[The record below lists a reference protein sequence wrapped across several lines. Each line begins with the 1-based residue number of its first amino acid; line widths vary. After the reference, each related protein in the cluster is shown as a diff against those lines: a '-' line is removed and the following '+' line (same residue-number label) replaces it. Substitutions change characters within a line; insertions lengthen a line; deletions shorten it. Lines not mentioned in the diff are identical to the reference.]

1 VLPAHCPEFVGGSP
15 RRFEPDTTTVLAGEP
30 PAELFDRLP
39 PRQLAASR
47 ESWRFSFLEGRTLPN
62 IPHAQCTPGAI
73 VNQSTLILKSGRW
86 RDPASESNRAKQSG
100 WIEVIERYTRPEMGA
115 IWSDRRRIDEWL
127 AVEKAVCESWHRRGR
142 IPDTA
147 MPAIRGATCDPERMR
162 QIEQEVDHD
171 VIAFLRAT
179 GESVGPDARYLHI
192 GLTSSD
198 VVDTALAL
206 QATAAAD
213 ILLAGLSE
221 LITVVGQQAVAYR
234 ETLMI
239 GRTHGMHAEPTTFG
253 LKLAVWYDELRRQR
267 RRLMLAR
274 DDIAVGKISGAVGTH
289 AHVPPDLEE
298 EVCRALGL
306 GVAPAST
313 QIIQRDR
320 HAFLLAVIAGI
331 GGTLE
336 KFATEIRHLQ
346 RTEIAEA
353 EEPFDPGNQGSSA
366 MPHKRNPH
374 ASERIS
380 GLARLLRGYA
390 TTAAENNALWHERDI
405 SHSSTERV
413 IVPDAFIVLDF
424 MLHEM
429 TQILGRLVVHA
440 DRMLENLELTR
451 GLIYSQPVMLALVDA
466 GMDRQQ
472 AYKLVQRHAQRAIA
486 GGPPLQTAL
495 RSDAAVAAWITRDD
509 LSSLFDPRRQLHHVG
524 EIFERLGLDGSEKK
538 EVERSQPGEL
548 LPGTTYP

>member
-1 VLPAHCPEFVGGSP
+1 M
-15 RRFEPDTTTVLAGEP
+15 
-30 PAELFDRLP
+30 
-39 PRQLAASR
+39 
-47 ESWRFSFLEGRTLPN
+47 
-62 IPHAQCTPGAI
+62 
-73 VNQSTLILKSGRW
+73 
-86 RDPASESNRAKQSG
+86 
-100 WIEVIERYTRPEMGA
+100 IERYTRPEMGA
-115 IWSDRRRIDEWL
+115 IWSERQRIDAWL
-127 AVEKAVCESWHRRGR
+127 AVEKAVCEAWHRRGR
-142 IPDTA
+142 IPDSA
-147 MPAIRGATCDPERMR
+147 MPAIRAASCDLERMR

-179 GESVGPDARYLHI
+179 GESMGPDARFVHV

-206 QATAAAD
+206 QATAATD
-213 ILLAGLSE
+213 LLLAGLNG
-221 LITVVGQQAVAYR
+221 LITVVGRQAVAFR

-253 LKLAVWYDELRRQR
+253 HKLAVWYDELRRQQ
-267 RRLMLAR
+267 RRLMIAR
-274 DDIAVGKISGAVGTH
+274 EDIAVGKISGAVGTH

-346 RTEIAEA
+346 RTEVGEV

-374 ASERIS
+374 ASERIA

-413 IVPDAFIVLDF
+413 IMPDAFIVLDF

-429 TQILGRLVVHA
+429 TEILDRMVVHA
-440 DRMLENLELTR
+440 DRMLENLKLTR
-451 GLIYSQPVMLALVDA
+451 GLIYSQPVLLALVDA

-472 AYKLVQRHAQRAIA
+472 AYKLVQGHAQRSLA
-486 GGPPLQTAL
+486 GGP
-495 RSDAAVAAWITRDD
+495 
-509 LSSLFDPRRQLHHVG
+509 LFANRAGERPGGCCLAHGGAICHHCSIRVRQLQYVG
-524 EIFERLGLDGSEKK
+524 EIFARLGLDQRNDACRSGT
-538 EVERSQPGEL
+538 SQPTQRDR
-548 LPGTTYP
+548 TTYPIRSTLKLL

>member
-1 VLPAHCPEFVGGSP
+1 
-15 RRFEPDTTTVLAGEP
+15 
-30 PAELFDRLP
+30 
-39 PRQLAASR
+39 
-47 ESWRFSFLEGRTLPN
+47 
-62 IPHAQCTPGAI
+62 
-73 VNQSTLILKSGRW
+73 
-86 RDPASESNRAKQSG
+86 
-100 WIEVIERYTRPEMGA
+100 VIERYTRPEMGA
-115 IWSDRRRIDEWL
+115 IWSERNRIDGWL
-127 AVEKAVCESWHRRGR
+127 SVEKAVCEGWHRRGR
-142 IPDTA
+142 IPDSA
-147 MPAIRGATCDPERMR
+147 MPAIRAATCDLGRMR

-179 GESVGPDARYLHI
+179 GESIGPDARFVHI

-198 VVDTALAL
+198 VVDTALAQ
-206 QATAAAD
+206 QATAATD
-213 ILLAGLSE
+213 ILLAGIE
-221 LITVVGQQAVAYR
+221 GLITIVGDQAVAFR
-234 ETLMI
+234 DTLMI

-253 LKLAVWYDELRRQR
+253 LKMAVWYDELRRQR

-274 DDIAVGKISGAVGTH
+274 EDIAVGKISGAVGTH
-289 AHVPPDLEE
+289 AHVPPELEE

-320 HAFLLAVIAGI
+320 HAFMLAVLAGI

-336 KFATEIRHLQ
+336 KLATEIRHLQ
-346 RTEIAEA
+346 RTEVGEV

-374 ASERIS
+374 ASERIA

-413 IVPDAFIVLDF
+413 ILPDAFIVLDF

-429 TQILGRLVVHA
+429 TEILGRLVVHA
-440 DRMLENLELTR
+440 DRMLENLELTG
-451 GLIYSQPVMLALVDA
+451 GLIYSQPVLLALVDS

-472 AYKLVQRHAQRAIA
+472 AYKVVQGHAQRSLA
-486 GGPPLQTAL
+486 GGLRFQDAL
-495 RSDAAVAAWITRDD
+495 ASDPTVAAWITQTG
-509 LSSLFDPRRQLHHVG
+509 LTSLFDPRRQLQHVG
-524 EIFERLGLDGSEKK
+524 EIFARLGLDG
-538 EVERSQPGEL
+538 GETEAGETRK
-548 LPGTTYP
+548 P

>member
-1 VLPAHCPEFVGGSP
+1 M
-15 RRFEPDTTTVLAGEP
+15 
-30 PAELFDRLP
+30 
-39 PRQLAASR
+39 
-47 ESWRFSFLEGRTLPN
+47 
-62 IPHAQCTPGAI
+62 
-73 VNQSTLILKSGRW
+73 
-86 RDPASESNRAKQSG
+86 
-100 WIEVIERYTRPEMGA
+100 IERYTRPEMGVN
-115 IWSDRRRIDEWL
+115 WSERRRIDAWL
-127 AVEKAVCESWHRRGR
+127 AVEKAVCEGWHRRGR
-142 IPDTA
+142 IPDSA
-147 MPAIRGATCDPERMR
+147 MPAIRAASCDLDRMR

-179 GESVGPDARYLHI
+179 GESVGPDARFVHV

-206 QATAAAD
+206 QATAATD
-213 ILLAGLSE
+213 VLLAGLNR
-221 LITVVGQQAVAYR
+221 LITVVGRQAVAFR

-253 LKLAVWYDELRRQR
+253 HKLAVWYDELRRQR

-274 DDIAVGKISGAVGTH
+274 EDIAVGKISGAVGTH

-306 GVAPAST
+306 SVAPAST

-320 HAFLLAVIAGI
+320 HAFLLAVIAGV

-346 RTEIAEA
+346 RTEVAEV

-374 ASERIS
+374 ASERIA

-405 SHSSTERV
+405 SHSSAERV
-413 IVPDAFIVLDF
+413 ILPDAFIVLDF
-424 MLHEM
+424 MMQEM
-429 TQILGRLVVHA
+429 IEILDRLVVHA
-440 DRMLENLELTR
+440 DRMLENLQLTK
-451 GLIYSQPVMLALVDA
+451 GLIYSQPVLLALVDA
-466 GMDRQQ
+466 GMDRQE
-472 AYKLVQRHAQRAIA
+472 AYKLVQEHAHRSLAS
-486 GGPPLQTAL
+486 GPLLQTAL
-495 RSDAAVAAWITRDD
+495 ASDEAVGAWITQEE
-509 LSSLFDPRRQLHHVG
+509 LSALFDPARQLQFVG
-524 EIFERLGLDGSEKK
+524 QAFERLGLNANMRGDE
-538 EVERSQPGEL
+538 QA
-548 LPGTTYP
+548 

>member
-1 VLPAHCPEFVGGSP
+1 
-15 RRFEPDTTTVLAGEP
+15 
-30 PAELFDRLP
+30 
-39 PRQLAASR
+39 
-47 ESWRFSFLEGRTLPN
+47 
-62 IPHAQCTPGAI
+62 
-73 VNQSTLILKSGRW
+73 
-86 RDPASESNRAKQSG
+86 
-100 WIEVIERYTRPEMGA
+100 VIERYTRPEMGA
-115 IWSDRRRIDEWL
+115 IWSERRRIDAWL
-127 AVEKAVCESWHRRGR
+127 EVEKAVCEGWHRRGR

-147 MPAIRGATCDPERMR
+147 MPSIRAATCDLERMR
-162 QIEQEVDHD
+162 QIEHEVDHD

-179 GESVGPDARYLHI
+179 SESIGPDARFVHV

-206 QATAAAD
+206 QAAAATD
-213 ILLAGLSE
+213 LLLAGLNG
-221 LITVVGQQAVAYR
+221 LIAIVGQQAVAFR
-234 ETLMI
+234 NTLMI

-253 LKLAVWYDELRRQR
+253 LKLAVWYDELRRQS

-274 DDIAVGKISGAVGTH
+274 EDIAAGKVSGAVGTH

-306 GVAPAST
+306 TVAPVST
-313 QIIQRDR
+313 QIVQRDR

-346 RTEIAEA
+346 RTEVGEA

-374 ASERIS
+374 ASERIA

-390 TTAAENNALWHERDI
+390 STAAENNALWHERDI

-413 IVPDAFIVLDF
+413 ILPDAFIILDF

-429 TQILGRLVVHA
+429 TEIMARLVVHA
-440 DRMLENLELTR
+440 DRMLENLHLTK
-451 GLIYSQPVMLALVDA
+451 GLIYSQPVLLALVDA

-472 AYKLVQRHAQRAIA
+472 AYKVVQRHAQRAIA
-486 GGPPLQTAL
+486 GGPPLQSAL
-495 RSDAAVAAWITRDD
+495 QSDPAIAAWIGQDELAT
-509 LSSLFDPRRQLHHVG
+509 LFDPARQLGHVS
-524 EIFERLGLDGSEKK
+524 EIFARLGLGESSGEK
-538 EVERSQPGEL
+538 EARRINVRNE
-548 LPGTTYP
+548 TTYPISSNST